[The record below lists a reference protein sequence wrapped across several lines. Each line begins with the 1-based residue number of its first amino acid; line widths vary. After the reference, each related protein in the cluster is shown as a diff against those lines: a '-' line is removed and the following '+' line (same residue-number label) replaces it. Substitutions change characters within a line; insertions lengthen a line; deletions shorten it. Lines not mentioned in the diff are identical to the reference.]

1 MVSTFSG
8 LIVVTDLT
16 HPFTTVGEHQAHA
29 PAVGVVSTAAC
40 AREGERVITHITN
53 VASAIRR
60 VGFIGAL
67 CQTYPNIEKV
77 AILNFV

>member
-8 LIVVTDLT
+8 LMVVTDLT

-29 PAVGVVSTAAC
+29 PDVGVVSTAA
-40 AREGERVITHITN
+40 RDLEGVRVKTLITN

-60 VGFIGAL
+60 VRFIRSV
-67 CQTYPNIEKV
+67 CQRKMVSVI
-77 AILNFV
+77 